1 MNKGSAIVAIII
13 AAVAG
18 FVAGQLSAKKGGGI
32 GEIADASSEHG
43 EAAAGAVAGVTEDEP
58 VERIKVPVTDAQ
70 PAEGPADALVTI
82 VAFSDFECPF
92 CGRVLPTVEQLQKD
106 YGKKIRIVW
115 RNQPLP
121 FHQNAMPAAQAAM
134 EAFAQGKNEKFWAMH
149 DKLFANRSALGRAD
163 LEKYAGELG
172 LDVAKFK
179 TALDTNKHE
188 AAIKADQELA
198 NNVGARGTPS
208 FFINGRNLRG
218 AQPVEKFK
226 EIIDDELKRVEKL
239 KAKNVPAKAV
249 YATLMAGAKDKAEAP
264 AQQQAAAQPD
274 DTTVYK
280 VPVTSADPVK
290 GPSDALVT
298 LIIFSDYQCPFCSRV
313 EPTIAALTQKYGS
326 DLRVVWKDNPLPF
339 HQNATP
345 AAIVAREAFAQ
356 GKDKKF
362 WEAHDLL
369 FQNQSA
375 LGRAELEGYAKQL
388 GLNAAKVKTALDN
401 NPYKT
406 KIEEDKA
413 LAAQLGASG
422 TPSFF
427 VNGRSLR
434 GAQPQPAF
442 EKLIDEELAKAKAK
456 VAGGVAKAKLYD
468 EVIKNGATAPAAA
481 KAQAQAQAEP
491 DANKIYAIA
500 EVKDAPSKGGK
511 NAKVVIQEFSDF
523 QCPFCGRVNPTVKQL
538 MDEYKDKIKIVWR
551 NYPLPFHQ
559 DAGPAAQASREVF
572 EQAGSEKFWAYHD
585 LLFANQR
592 ALSRADL
599 EKYASDVGGI
609 NLAKFK
615 AALDNK
621 THEARVKADMDAVDK
636 AGARIGTPSFFINGK
651 LLQGAQPFEA
661 FKAVIDDALKAK

>member
-13 AAVAG
+13 AAVSG
-18 FVAGQLSAKKGGGI
+18 FVVGQLSAKKGGSI
-32 GEIADASSEHG
+32 AEIADASRDHG
-43 EAAAGAVAGVTEDEP
+43 DAAAGAVAGVKEDEP
-58 VERIKVPVTDAQ
+58 VDRLKVPVSDAQ
-70 PAEGPADALVTI
+70 PSQGPADAPVTI
-82 VAFSDFECPF
+82 VEFSDFECPF
-92 CGRVLPTVEQLQKD
+92 CGRVVPTIEQLEKE
-106 YGKKIRIVW
+106 YGKKIRVVW

-134 EAFAQGKNEKFWAMH
+134 EAYAQGKSEKFWLMH
-149 DKLFANRSALGRAD
+149 NKLFENRSALSRAD

-188 AAIKADQELA
+188 AAIKADQEIA
-198 NNVGARGTPS
+198 GNVGARGTPS

-239 KAKNVPAKAV
+239 KAKGVPAKAV
-249 YATLMAGAKDKAEAP
+249 YATLMASAKEKVEAP
-264 AQQQAAAQPD
+264 APQQAAAQPD

-280 VPVTSADPVK
+280 VPVTTADPAK
-290 GPSDALVT
+290 GPADALVT

-313 EPTIAALTQKYGS
+313 EPTIAALTQKYGN
-326 DLRVVWKDNPLPF
+326 DLRVIWKDNPLPF
-339 HQNATP
+339 HNDATP

-369 FQNQSA
+369 FQNQRA
-375 LGRAELEGYAKQL
+375 LGRADLEGYAKQL
-388 GLNAAKVKTALDN
+388 GLNAAKVKSALDD
-401 NPYKT
+401 NPYKD
-406 KIEEDKA
+406 KIEADKA
-413 LAAQLGASG
+413 LAASLGASG

-427 VNGRSLR
+427 INGRSLR

-456 VAGGVAKAKLYD
+456 VAGGVAKGKLYED
-468 EVIKNGATAPAAA
+468 IIKNGATAPAAP
-481 KAQAQAQAEP
+481 KAQAAAADP
-491 DANKIYAIA
+491 DANKIWEIA
-500 EVKDAPSKGGK
+500 QVTDAPFKGGK

-523 QCPFCGRVNPTVKQL
+523 QCPFCGRVNPTMKQV
-538 MDEYKDKIKIVWR
+538 MDEYKDKVKVVWR
-551 NYPLPFHQ
+551 NYPLPFHN

-585 LLFANQR
+585 ILFANQR

-599 EKYASDVGGI
+599 EKYAEQVGGI

-661 FKAVIDDALKAK
+661 FKAAIDDALKAK